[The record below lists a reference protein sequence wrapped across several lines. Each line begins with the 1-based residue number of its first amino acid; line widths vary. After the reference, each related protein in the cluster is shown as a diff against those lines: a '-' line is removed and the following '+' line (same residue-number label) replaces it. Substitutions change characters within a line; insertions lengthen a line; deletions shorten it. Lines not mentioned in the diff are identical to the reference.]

1 MNRNFVSTSLSLICL
16 SDIVQTRTVKCLIKS
31 MKFRLM
37 CRLSS
42 NSNLTK
48 ISEKFL
54 LEDINEYPFISNGHE
69 SIAGQDDSQVCV
81 KIIIS
86 IFRILEFFKFVL
98 MEFTKILH
106 NE

>member
-1 MNRNFVSTSLSLICL
+1 
-16 SDIVQTRTVKCLIKS
+16 

-37 CRLSS
+37 CGLSS
-42 NSNLTK
+42 NSNLTT

-69 SIAGQDDSQVCV
+69 SIAGQDDSQVGV
-81 KIIIS
+81 KFLFSEFSS
-86 IFRILEFFKFVL
+86 IVL
-98 MEFTKILH
+98 MEFTKKLH